1 MCISA
6 FEGEG
11 KNESAAMNAAVRAV
25 EGIFFCSVSKRVGI
39 G

>member
-11 KNESAAMNAAVRAV
+11 RSESAAMNAAVREV
-25 EGIFFCSVSKRVGI
+25 EGIFFFARFRNELV
-39 G
+39 

>member
-11 KNESAAMNAAVRAV
+11 RSESAAMNAAVRVV
-25 EGIFFCSVSKRVGI
+25 EGIFFARFRNELV
-39 G
+39 